1 MAKLDTAT
9 STRKARPFSPPLWMR
24 DPDNF
29 NAALDCQDHGGTR
42 AEQARAVGVSENSF
56 STTMSRLRRAREQG
70 DFVNEPAETI
80 ARVWADAFP
89 PKRGGRS
96 LPDCTEAIAK
106 TFAEEVQAI
115 VQAMQEEDVQA
126 LHRPANEM

>member
-9 STRKARPFSPPLWMR
+9 RTRKARPFNPPLWMR
-24 DPDNF
+24 DPNNF

-42 AEQARAVGVSENSF
+42 AEQARAVGISENSF
-56 STTMSRLRRAREQG
+56 STTMSRLRRACEQG
-70 DFVNEPAETI
+70 NFVNEPAETI
-80 ARVWADAFP
+80 ARAWADAFP

-96 LPDCTEAIAK
+96 SLPDCTEAEVQALQEVAK
-106 TFAEEVQAI
+106 TFA
-115 VQAMQEEDVQA
+115 EEDVQA